1 MKSLPVHEGA
11 FNVLLM
17 FDCKAGDSERFANEL
32 ADFVEQRMRLHPGFI
47 SGLVYL
53 SEDAR
58 KVVEVF
64 QWARAEDWQS
74 YRRSEDG
81 QEGLR
86 WLAARTPATDFLEL
100 VRCVDGPVLADYAGS
115 PNTVEE

>member
-1 MKSLPVHEGA
+1 MKTLPLHQGA
-11 FNVLLM
+11 FTVLLT
-17 FDCKAGDSERFANEL
+17 FECDPGDSEQFAHDL
-32 ADFVEQRMRLHPGFI
+32 ADFVERRMRFHPGFI

-64 QWARAEDWQS
+64 QWARAEDWQA

-86 WLAARTPATDFLEL
+86 WLSPRRPATEFLEM
-100 VRCVDGPVLADYAGS
+100 VRSVGAPAPGEAKR
-115 PNTVEE
+115 PPA